1 MLFIGIA
8 AIIILTFETYDLIVN
23 LARKLK
29 KEMLTILD
37 YLNLVN
43 AIEIIAMNMIIVFI
57 SLSFYRNRKVRK
69 RYQEYLKRNNE
80 EEEFVL

>member
-1 MLFIGIA
+1 
-8 AIIILTFETYDLIVN
+8 
-23 LARKLK
+23 
-29 KEMLTILD
+29 MLTIFD

-57 SLSFYRNRKVRK
+57 ALSFYRNRKVRK